1 MSARYFVLL
10 LFLMLPKKFSR
21 FQIRRLF
28 TNAFNLFF
36 FLCLGV
42 NTKQLKTLGWFGL
55 TVHFL
60 HALKEFQANDAYFNA
75 SDFGDQNFID
85 ILYQAIR
92 EAPARDLYLPRVPA
106 NLLAGTRSTDHLA
119 EKH

>member
-1 MSARYFVLL
+1 MLL

-75 SDFGDQNFID
+75 SEIHFGDQNFID

-92 EAPARDLYLPRVPA
+92 EESPARDLFLRRVPA
-106 NLLAGTRSTDHLA
+106 NQLRELPDA
-119 EKH
+119 

>member
-1 MSARYFVLL
+1 
-10 LFLMLPKKFSR
+10 MLPKKFSR

-28 TNAFNLFF
+28 TYAFNLFF

-60 HALKEFQANDAYFNA
+60 HALKEFQANDAYA
-75 SDFGDQNFID
+75 SDFGDQNFIN

-92 EAPARDLYLPRVPA
+92 EAPARDFFLRRVPT
-106 NLLAGTRSTDHLA
+106 NQLRDFDTDETGL
-119 EKH
+119 

>member
-1 MSARYFVLL
+1 
-10 LFLMLPKKFSR
+10 
-21 FQIRRLF
+21 
-28 TNAFNLFF
+28 
-36 FLCLGV
+36 LGV

-75 SDFGDQNFID
+75 SEIDFGDQNFID

-92 EAPARDLYLPRVPA
+92 EAPARDLFLPRVPA

-119 EKH
+119 KRHQTTAKWKNEWILSKLTFCVFEFESIY